1 MERFAVWRWV
11 LRGMRSRGVVLRRW
25 QGGSRRQSAGPF
37 STQRHAG
44 ETADI
49 PPAASGHAYP
59 NWTDPAPSP
68 RPLTAYGPSVYP
80 SAHQLQHQQD
90 ITMTKRT
97 KKVGVTGKYGTRY
110 GASLRK
116 QIKKMEVTQHARYT
130 CTFCGKDTVKRS
142 AVGIWDCRSC
152 RKVIAGGAWTVST
165 TAAATVRSTVRRL
178 AELREA

>member
-1 MERFAVWRWV
+1 MSSNSRKHCVLVESQRKSDASVKIVDCTAAPAHHATLEVRL
-11 LRGMRSRGVVLRRW
+11 LRGPGTRSCSRPPRPSQSSLRRSCSW
-25 QGGSRRQSAGPF
+25 NF
-37 STQRHAG
+37 
-44 ETADI
+44 I
-49 PPAASGHAYP
+49 
-59 NWTDPAPSP
+59 
-68 RPLTAYGPSVYP
+68 
-80 SAHQLQHQQD
+80 
-90 ITMTKRT
+90 MTKRT

-142 AVGIWDCRSC
+142 AVGIWECRSC
-152 RKVIAGGAWTVST
+152 RKIIAGGAWTVST